1 MKQQVSKKDVRVNFD
16 KKCRLDKLC
25 GDGGLRPALEYMYF
39 QNGYVYATNS
49 TILVRANLHAISNL
63 PQTTIDA
70 LNGHYFHK
78 DLYYDLINRD
88 TFEVTKDNEIQSYV
102 YELVRV
108 LDSEEP
114 KLERCEDSG
123 FYFNDRDLNNDTWGG
138 NIVNTFNRF
147 YALPTTN
154 VQTFSFANKLLT
166 LLFQTIGYKGD
177 LIYTA
182 LEDNKYLVHTED
194 LDDIVA
200 ILCPKVVSDTNLEII
215 AKRK

>member
-25 GDGGLRPALEYMYF
+25 GTDDLRPAMEYMYF
-39 QNGYVYATNS
+39 QDGYVYVTNA

-63 PQTTIDA
+63 PQATIDA
-70 LNGHYFHK
+70 LNGHYFHR
-78 DLYYDLINRD
+78 DLYSDLINLD
-88 TFEVTKDNEIQSYV
+88 TFEVTKNNEIQSYV
-102 YELVRV
+102 YEWVQ
-108 LDSEEP
+108 DSIIEEP
-114 KLERCEDSG
+114 KLQRLEDNG
-123 FYFNDRDLNNDTWGG
+123 FYFSDRELNCDTWGG
-138 NIVNTFNRF
+138 NLVNTFKRF
-147 YALPTTN
+147 YALPATN

-182 LEDNKYLVHTED
+182 LEDDKYLVHTQSM
-194 LDDIVA
+194 DDIVA
-200 ILCPKVVSDTNLEII
+200 ILCPKIVSDTNLEII